1 MAINL
6 YGKMGSLGDD
16 EESRGEEEEIIS
28 IPSHAF
34 DLIIAD
40 ECNRGYTS
48 KETNVWWNVLNHFDT
63 AKVGLTA
70 TPASHTVAYF
80 GKPIFNYPLQTAID
94 EGWLVDYDAVAIN
107 SEMLMNGAFLKE
119 GEQVGMIDTETGR
132 EQIDQLRMNG
142 SLLHPKLKKK
152 SQRPILTKKS
162 LKNSKDTQMSLK
174 MKEEDFRKR

>member
-48 KETNVWWNVLNHFDT
+48 KETNVW
-63 AKVGLTA
+63 
-70 TPASHTVAYF
+70 
-80 GKPIFNYPLQTAID
+80 
-94 EGWLVDYDAVAIN
+94 
-107 SEMLMNGAFLKE
+107 
-119 GEQVGMIDTETGR
+119 
-132 EQIDQLRMNG
+132 
-142 SLLHPKLKKK
+142 
-152 SQRPILTKKS
+152 
-162 LKNSKDTQMSLK
+162 
-174 MKEEDFRKR
+174 